1 MPMTP
6 MTSFRLHADQRAAL
20 TLIAGRRGCT
30 RTDLIREA
38 IDLLVIA
45 AEDQENAPPAGNG
58 RRAEKLAEKERGNVQ
73 ATAT

>member
-20 TLIAGRRGCT
+20 ALIAGRRGCT

-38 IDLLVIA
+38 IDLAIA
-45 AEDQENAPPAGNG
+45 AHDQENAPPADNG
-58 RRAEKLAEKERGNVQ
+58 RRAEKLAGQERGNVQ
-73 ATAT
+73 ATPT